1 MREHPPGRSEPRFPV
16 FKRITGFTLIELLV
30 VIVIVSVLAAIALPT
45 LGSVRDRAYFAA
57 IASDFKQFTVAQEE
71 FHFLAGSYAPS
82 RDALEFQGT
91 EGVILTV
98 TEATS
103 SGWSAVGTHTAL
115 PDDQGCAVYLG
126 DADPPQLPNGSA
138 HSSGSGVVEC
148 ER

>member
-1 MREHPPGRSEPRFPV
+1 MYSEPRPTG
-16 FKRITGFTLIELLV
+16 RNRGGFTLVELLAV
-30 VIVIVSVLAAIALPT
+30 VAIVAILAAIMLPRYQD
-45 LGSVRDRAYFAA
+45 SRMRAHFAA
-57 IASDFKQFTVAQEE
+57 ISSDFKNFGIAQEQYHFLNYTYAISLDDLE
-71 FHFLAGSYAPS
+71 FH
-82 RDALEFQGT
+82 GT
-91 EGVILTV
+91 TGVILTV

-126 DADPPQLPNGSA
+126 DAEPPQLPNGSA

>member
-1 MREHPPGRSEPRFPV
+1 MSGHRYSRQP
-16 FKRITGFTLIELLV
+16 GFTLIELLAAL
-30 VIVIVSVLAAIALPT
+30 VILGVLAMLMVPRLHDFRNRAHFSAIT
-45 LGSVRDRAYFAA
+45 
-57 IASDFKQFTVAQEE
+57 SDFKNFGLAQEGYR
-71 FHFLAGSYAPS
+71 LLNATYAIS
-82 RDALEFQGT
+82 LDDLEFQGT

-98 TEATS
+98 TEATA

-126 DADPPQLPNGSA
+126 DAEPPQLPNGSA